1 MENINQNLEQTLQSE
16 SMLRPISVATALHAV
31 DQSKDPQGA
40 NDSIAMWENYRVR
53 NTSTPPNGT
62 VEDEENDN
70 TLDRQLLENNTPKTR
85 VTITFTAIKNKPYS
99 RNSNFSALDSRRRPV
114 YVQ

>member
-1 MENINQNLEQTLQSE
+1 MENNNQNLEQTLQSE
-16 SMLRPISVATALHAV
+16 SMLRPISVAAALNAV
-31 DQSKDPQGA
+31 DRSKDPHGT
-40 NDSIAMWENYRVR
+40 NDNDATWDNSRVR

-85 VTITFTAIKNKPYS
+85 VTITFNCHQKQ
-99 RNSNFSALDSRRRPV
+99 ALFT
-114 YVQ
+114 Y